1 MNSNFPS
8 YSRTKCASNLDY
20 YYSMCTSAII
30 LLLDMF
36 SLSIAIVD
44 KPQWNYWIARCRHR
58 CFFSILL
65 THSSWKSTKKSHF
78 SIFLGKNYF
87 WNMGDLLR
95 EYSNPDFYNDLKFE
109 NETFWWFLHNVL
121 SMLTFRI
128 FFIVLLFSFV
138 FSSLCSSCSGS
149 YCTKIPIFVQK
160 VKFC

>member
-65 THSSWKSTKKSHF
+65 THSSWKSTKMSHF
-78 SIFLGKNYF
+78 FNTYRLKLFTKKGLIFGAKIQIRILTQNSKIEKWDFLVVFAHCAFYAHFSNLF
-87 WNMGDLLR
+87 
-95 EYSNPDFYNDLKFE
+95 YSA
-109 NETFWWFLHNVL
+109 TFLFCFL
-121 SMLTFRI
+121 I
-128 FFIVLLFSFV
+128 
-138 FSSLCSSCSGS
+138 SL
-149 YCTKIPIFVQK
+149 
-160 VKFC
+160 